1 MPRQARKES
10 GTGIYHVMLR
20 GINRQDLF
28 EDREDYGRMLG
39 YLQQMLEQYD
49 EQGNQMPPLCTFYA
63 YCLMSNHVHLLLRVN
78 QEDIG
83 STIKHLA
90 VMYAIYY
97 NQKYSRTGHVFQDR
111 FKSEPVN
118 DLTYFVTLLRYIHQN
133 PIKAGMVSSVDD
145 YEWSSW
151 KEYISEVPAALGICA
166 TNAILKRM
174 GFDDLKELVEAPLGD
189 DVRCLDIDENIKK
202 SVGDREIRLH
212 LLDCYDITDTIK
224 VQELER
230 EKRNKIIISCLERG
244 AGLRQL
250 SRLTGVTY
258 GVINRLRSKM
268 LNGFQNRP

>member
-20 GINRQDLF
+20 GINRQVIF
-28 EDREDYGRMLG
+28 EEAEDYMRMLSC
-39 YLQQMLEQYD
+39 LQQMLEQYD
-49 EQGNQMPPLCTFYA
+49 DQGNHLPPLCTFYA

-97 NQKYSRTGHVFQDR
+97 NQKYSRSGHVFQDR

-118 DLTYFVTLLRYIHQN
+118 DMQYFVTLLRYIHQN
-133 PIKAGMVSSVDD
+133 PTKAGIVGKVGD
-145 YEWSSW
+145 YDWSSW
-151 KEYISEVPAALGICA
+151 KEYTSEVPAALGLCA

-174 GFDDLKELVEAPLGD
+174 SFDDLKELVEAPLDD
-189 DVRCLDIDENIKK
+189 DVQCLDLDETVKI
-202 SVGDREIRLH
+202 SVGDREIRQH
-212 LLDCYDITDTIK
+212 LLESYGIADSIK
-224 VQELER
+224 VQEVDK
-230 EKRNKIIISCLERG
+230 EKRNEIIVSCLEIG
-244 AGLRQL
+244 AGMRQL

-258 GVINRLRSKM
+258 GVINRLRGECKK
-268 LNGFQNRP
+268 